1 MSEQKLSGRELAA
14 LEKDAAK
21 TLQLGDKKGFLI
33 AAVALYAI
41 GLLLPHIRGVAGW
54 QVLFLTD
61 TASDANIRLAE
72 YVFYI
77 LGAIGVFLFTLGT
90 LTLRRTWM
98 AWVAWIFSCVTLV
111 YSVFAAWMRQTSPGT
126 DATIVHI
133 GMIVSTVAAGAAVWG
148 LSSIILARSDRQRD
162 IAQMRAE
169 AGDLDAVSAAQAD
182 LLRQQQNNPENN
194 PLLVDD
200 RRARVKRRRAAASGG
215 QDAPGETPEEKD
227 NGSQNPS

>member
-1 MSEQKLSGRELAA
+1 MNSQVSEQKLSGRELAA

-21 TLQLGDKKGFLI
+21 TLELGDKKGFLI
-33 AAVALYAI
+33 AAVVLYVI
-41 GLLLPHIRGVAGW
+41 GLVLPHIRGVAGW

-61 TASDANIRLAE
+61 TASDAGIRLAE

-111 YSVFAAWMRQTSPGT
+111 YSVFAAWMRQTSTGT
-126 DATIVHI
+126 DETIVHI
-133 GMIVSTVAAGAAVWG
+133 GMIVSTVATGAAVWG

-169 AGDLDAVSAAQAD
+169 AGDLDAVSAAQGE

-200 RRARVKRRRAAASGG
+200 RRARVNRRRAAASGE
-215 QDAPGETPEEKD
+215 QETTEEKD
-227 NGSQNPS
+227 NDTGDPS

>member
-21 TLQLGDKKGFLI
+21 TLELGDKKGFLI

-72 YVFYI
+72 YIFYI